1 MASLVSTFC
10 AFFFFLF
17 FNISLTPVLGQ
28 VIFEDC
34 YSVSTVI
41 DGNKIKINPYS
52 IIPVS
57 GDTHFIILDSSASTF
72 YTLSHNKDS
81 ELSYF
86 NLLGNF
92 ADITV
97 TKLTG
102 NGPGYADGSLDKAK
116 FNKPRS
122 FAVDSK
128 GNIYVADM
136 KNMHAI
142 RKISKSGVTTIA
154 GGYSKTPGR
163 ADGPGLNASFSDD
176 NELSFIPKRCTLMI
190 SEHGT
195 RLVREIQLKAEDCS
209 RDSHSDLRAVSTWLL
224 TVGLPCLVCLIIG
237 LVIRPYVI
245 PNDHSSRLQHNMT
258 LKHFLINLERQVLM
272 FCFVIRSVIVDSK
285 IYSLLRQLVLLSFSH
300 LLLMFSPK
308 VVVARQTS
316 LRQLAPLINFH
327 DFESNESANSPVVAN
342 SLEDLITFDGSLDDS
357 ELTTNQ
363 DDAVKES
370 MDVSVVDSMILSNI
384 KVFAE
389 QGNASSGPEV
399 SKSILSLVNQKK
411 KVN

>member
-1 MASLVSTFC
+1 MASLVSTFYV
-10 AFFFFLF
+10 FFFFLF
-17 FNISLTPVLGQ
+17 FNISLTPVLGE
-28 VIFEDC
+28 VIFEDG

-72 YTLSHNKDS
+72 YTLSYNKDS
-81 ELSYF
+81 
-86 NLLGNF
+86 
-92 ADITV
+92 DITV

-102 NGPGYADGSLDKAK
+102 NGIGYADGSLDKAK

-176 NELSFIPKRCTLMI
+176 YELSFIPKRCTLMI
-190 SEHGT
+190 SDHGT

-245 PNDHSSRLQHNMT
+245 PNDHRSRLQHNMT
-258 LKHFLINLERQVLM
+258 WKHFLINLERQVLM

-300 LLLMFSPK
+300 LRLMFSPK
-308 VVVARQTS
+308 VVVALQTS
-316 LRQLAPLINFH
+316 RRQLAPLINFH
-327 DFESNESANSPVVAN
+327 DFESKESANSPVVAN
-342 SLEDLITFDGSLDDS
+342 SLEDLITFDGSLDNS

-370 MDVSVVDSMILSNI
+370 TDVSVVDSMILANI

>member
-17 FNISLTPVLGQ
+17 FNISLTPVLGE
-28 VIFEDC
+28 VIFEDG

-72 YTLSHNKDS
+72 YTLSYNKDS
-81 ELSYF
+81 
-86 NLLGNF
+86 
-92 ADITV
+92 DITV

-116 FNKPRS
+116 FNKPGS

-163 ADGPGLNASFSDD
+163 ADGPGLNASFSEAC
-176 NELSFIPKRCTLMI
+176 ELSFIPKRCTLMI
-190 SEHGT
+190 SDHGT

-245 PNDHSSRLQHNMT
+245 PNTGSQQSSSAQHDMEALPNQSGET
-258 LKHFLINLERQVLM
+258 SSDV
-272 FCFVIRSVIVDSK
+272 
-285 IYSLLRQLVLLSFSH
+285 LLRHQKL
-300 LLLMFSPK
+300 
-308 VVVARQTS
+308 VVARQTS
-316 LRQLAPLINFH
+316 RRQLAPLINFH

-342 SLEDLITFDGSLDDS
+342 SLEDLITFDGSLDNS

-370 MDVSVVDSMILSNI
+370 TDVSVVDSMILANI

-389 QGNASSGPEV
+389 QENASSGPEV